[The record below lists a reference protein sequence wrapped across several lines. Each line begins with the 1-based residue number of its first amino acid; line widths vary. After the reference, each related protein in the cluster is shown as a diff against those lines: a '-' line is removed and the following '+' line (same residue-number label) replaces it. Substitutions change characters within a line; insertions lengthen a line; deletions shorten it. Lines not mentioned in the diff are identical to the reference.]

1 MRHSTA
7 LLQPALVVG
16 QPTVMNMDNGS
27 KPTTIEIIRKEKS
40 RGFCAKCAMPALR
53 ARMVPLFAKEARLYA
68 KQYKLSK
75 AEQELYFQEMLKDA
89 GIEL

>member
-1 MRHSTA
+1 MA
-7 LLQPALVVG
+7 
-16 QPTVMNMDNGS
+16 NGS

-53 ARMVPLFAKEARLYA
+53 ARLVLRLAREARLYA
-68 KQYKLSK
+68 KEYGLGQPG
-75 AEQELYFQEMLKDA
+75 QELHYQQLLHDA